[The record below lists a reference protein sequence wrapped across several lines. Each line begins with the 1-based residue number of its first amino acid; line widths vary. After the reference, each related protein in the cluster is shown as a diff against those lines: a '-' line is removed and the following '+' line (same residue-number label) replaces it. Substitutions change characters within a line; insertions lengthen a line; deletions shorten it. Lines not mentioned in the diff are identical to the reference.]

1 MDENKRKIQR
11 RFDAASTSYEQVATV
26 QSECA
31 GILTKMLI
39 QRIPD
44 FNPSS
49 ILDLGTGT
57 GYVPESL
64 MQKFQKSVY
73 TLNDI
78 SPKMIEQVQLKFKGH
93 PQVFFHLGDMETVDF
108 GYHDLIVSNLA
119 LQWVDRLEPMLE
131 KLYCSSKVLAFS
143 CLLDSTFAEWEN
155 ILLKVQSP
163 SPIKQYPSK
172 NALELLCTSFKPG
185 YFSYKTQKFRLKFS
199 NAKIFMRYLQNL
211 GASAGINVIPLRLL
225 KSIVKIDREFEVSYE
240 VFFGIVNRS

>member
-93 PQVFFHLGDMETVDF
+93 PQVFFH
-108 GYHDLIVSNLA
+108 
-119 LQWVDRLEPMLE
+119 
-131 KLYCSSKVLAFS
+131 
-143 CLLDSTFAEWEN
+143 WE
-155 ILLKVQSP
+155 IWRP
-163 SPIKQYPSK
+163 
-172 NALELLCTSFKPG
+172 
-185 YFSYKTQKFRLKFS
+185 
-199 NAKIFMRYLQNL
+199 
-211 GASAGINVIPLRLL
+211 
-225 KSIVKIDREFEVSYE
+225 
-240 VFFGIVNRS
+240 